1 MKGDTAKPRGLLFMD
16 IENLPSLGDSTS
28 LKRGKMFC
36 HSEEEY
42 NKDEESCVFRHFEG
56 VCD

>member
-16 IENLPSLGDSTS
+16 IENLPSLGDSTF
-28 LKRGKMFC
+28 LKRGKIFC

-42 NKDEESCVFRHFEG
+42 NKDEESCVFRHFE
-56 VCD
+56 